1 MISLYQRDDC
11 PFCWKTRIAFAE
23 LGLDFDSIPVRL
35 GETHDDVSTLSPAG
49 TVPVMVD
56 SDLILWDSRVIVE
69 YIDAHYGSNRLHPG
83 DERLRARVRQLH
95 VFLDTRA
102 GLGLREVVFERRSRS
117 KALQDP
123 DRIESGLKAWKEC
136 QAWLERNW
144 LHDSE
149 YNAADCALAARLGV
163 AEAYGAGVCREYP
176 GLYARFEQLKQR
188 SSWSLAYPENFIE
201 PR

>member
-1 MISLYQRDDC
+1 M
-11 PFCWKTRIAFAE
+11 E
-23 LGLDFDSIPVRL
+23 LGLDFNSIPVGL
-35 GETHDDVSTLSPAG
+35 GETHNDVSTLSPAG

-56 SDLILWDSRVIVE
+56 SDLTLWDSRVIVE
-69 YIDAHYGSNRLHPG
+69 YIDAHYG
-83 DERLRARVRQLH
+83 
-95 VFLDTRA
+95 
-102 GLGLREVVFERRSRS
+102 
-117 KALQDP
+117 
-123 DRIESGLKAWKEC
+123 AWREC

-163 AEAYGAGVCREYP
+163 AEAYGAGVSREYP